1 MRAVTRCRW
10 SLSSLTLILIKVQ
23 LRCFGVPGDSTITG
37 DQRLAAAA
45 VVTLSTLVLIM
56 TLGALVTYKGY
67 LSLSHLALGTPL
79 VNHYP

>member
-1 MRAVTRCRW
+1 MRAVTRCWW
-10 SLSSLTLILIKVQ
+10 SLPSLTLQLMKVQ
-23 LRCFGVPGDSTITG
+23 LCCFGVPGD
-37 DQRLAAAA
+37 QRPAAAV

-79 VNHYP
+79 VNYYP